1 MHGHLLTEIG
11 VAVVAATLCAIL
23 ARGLRQ
29 PLILGYLI
37 AGLIVG
43 PTEGFGWISAENIG
57 PISELGLILL
67 LFMVGLEIDL
77 KKLRES
83 GLAVAAAGIGQF
95 AICVGLGMAVI
106 PVLAPQLVGG
116 YATLYLAVACAI
128 SSTMIVVKL
137 LADKSELDGLP
148 GRLTLGILVFQDIW
162 AILFLALQS
171 ELASPDA
178 SALILQL
185 GKGVALVLLSL
196 AASRYLLRPIFRQ
209 MSTRPELL
217 VLGALAWCFGIVLI
231 SEWLHLSKEMGA
243 LVAGVALSTFP
254 YSLDV
259 TAKVVGL
266 RDFFITLFFVALGSQ
281 IPRPDLA
288 TVVIAASLALFVTV
302 SRLATITPL
311 LLWQGMGIRG
321 SVVPA
326 VNLSQISE
334 FSLVICTIGV
344 TLGHIDAPVLAVVVW
359 TLVLTSV
366 LSTYGIMNNH
376 RIYLAVAPTLR
387 RFGLK
392 DAREEDEEGKRH
404 GREIMFLGFHRQASS
419 LLHEMLRRQ
428 PGLAS
433 RIAVIDL
440 NPETREGLEALG
452 VKSIYGDVSHLDSL
466 QHAQVHEAEVVIS
479 TVPDSMLRG
488 TDNHRILRTV
498 RGLQPRARVIVSAE
512 TWALA
517 RRCDRDGAAFVFIPR
532 LMGLDELT
540 DVALAALD
548 GDVALQRRAVR
559 LKISR
564 RREVLP

>member
-1 MHGHLLTEIG
+1 VHGHLLTEIA

-23 ARGLRQ
+23 ARALRQ
-29 PLILGYLI
+29 PLLLGYI
-37 AGLIVG
+37 AAGILVG

-77 KKLRES
+77 KKLRDS
-83 GLAVAAAGIGQF
+83 GRALATVGLTQF
-95 AICVGLGMAVI
+95 ALSVGLGMVVI
-106 PVLAPQLVGG
+106 PWLAPALVEG
-116 YATLYLAVACAI
+116 YGALYLAVACAI
-128 SSTMIVVKL
+128 SSTMVVVKL

-162 AILFLALQS
+162 AILFLALQP
-171 ELASPDA
+171 ELGAPA
-178 SALILQL
+178 LAPLALQLLKGLALILF
-185 GKGVALVLLSL
+185 AL
-196 AASRYLLRPIFRQ
+196 AASRYVLRPGFRQ

-217 VLGALAWCFGIVLI
+217 VLGALAWCFGVVLI
-231 SEWLHLSKEMGA
+231 SEALGLSKEMGA

-259 TAKVVGL
+259 TSKVVSL

-288 TVVIAASLALFVTV
+288 TVIVALLLALFVV
-302 SRLATITPL
+302 ISRLATIAPL
-311 LLWQGMGIRG
+311 LLTQGMGIRG

-334 FSLVICTIGV
+334 FSLVICTLGV
-344 TLGHIDAPVLAVVVW
+344 GLGHIGEPVLAVVVW
-359 TLVLTSV
+359 TLALTSV
-366 LSTYGIMNNH
+366 LSTYGIMHNH
-376 RIYLAVAPTLR
+376 RIYLAVAPVLR
-387 RFGLK
+387 RFGLS
-392 DAREEDEEGKRH
+392 DARETDEEGKRH

-419 LLHEMLRRQ
+419 LLHEMLRRA
-428 PGLAS
+428 PSLAS

-440 NPETREGLEALG
+440 NPETRDGLEALG
-452 VKSIYGDVSHLDSL
+452 VASIYGDISHLDSL
-466 QHAQVHEAEVVIS
+466 HHAQVNQAEVVIS
-479 TVPDSMLRG
+479 TVPDAMLRG

-498 RGLQPRARVIVSAE
+498 RGLQPKARVIVTAD

-532 LMGLDELT
+532 LMGVEQLAE
-540 DVALAALD
+540 VVLAALD
-548 GDVALQRRAVR
+548 GDVVLQRRAVR
-559 LKISR
+559 ARIAG